1 MPADMLQGVVQ
12 TVDGGHT
19 WQVLGGIEGPVGL
32 NWNPSNHQQIVV
44 TAPGDAGIS
53 LDGGSSWREVL
64 GPGVHVRGELRH
76 SMRGT
81 HVIRLET
88 PV

>member
-1 MPADMLQGVVQ
+1 
-12 TVDGGHT
+12 
-19 WQVLGGIEGPVGL
+19 
-32 NWNPSNHQQIVV
+32 
-44 TAPGDAGIS
+44 
-53 LDGGSSWREVL
+53 VL